1 MDESLGREFAQ
12 AFPAADCLLPGK
24 RPGKAYV
31 DLWKVAVSQFLES
44 GILPEHISL
53 MGVCTVEDD
62 RLYSYRGDGRQTG
75 GMAAYLRILPSNV

>member
-1 MDESLGREFAQ
+1 
-12 AFPAADCLLPGK
+12 
-24 RPGKAYV
+24 
-31 DLWKVAVSQFLES
+31 
-44 GILPEHISL
+44 